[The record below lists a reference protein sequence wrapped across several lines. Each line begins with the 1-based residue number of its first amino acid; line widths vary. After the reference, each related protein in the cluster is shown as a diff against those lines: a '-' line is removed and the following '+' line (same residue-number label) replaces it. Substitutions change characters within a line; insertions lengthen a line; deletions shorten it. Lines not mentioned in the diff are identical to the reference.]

1 MSDFIRHEACPVC
14 GSSNNVGVYP
24 NGNKKCFTDGCTF
37 YIPPNSNYDEE
48 EHMEVSVTTKQIST
62 GTIKAIPDRKI
73 EEDTCRRYGAMLNG
87 TKHFYPYYSKEG
99 EHIAN
104 KVRNTENKTF
114 FSEGNIK
121 GAMLFGQKAFQEG
134 GKYITICEGEID
146 AMSAYQL
153 LGSKWPVVS
162 IRNGAAA
169 AAKDITDNYDF
180 LTSFNEIVIC
190 FDNDD
195 AGRKASARVAE
206 MLSPKAKVMSL
217 QYKDANEY
225 LTKNKKNLFVQ
236 DWWAAKT
243 YTPEGIISGNEMWDT
258 ITEGAAEAAINY
270 PYQGLQDLTYGIRM
284 GELVTVT
291 AGSGLGKSQFLR
303 ELIYR
308 YWKVILLR
316 SLWIKCYR
324 FYSK

>member
-1 MSDFIRHEACPVC
+1 MSHFVRHEPCPEC
-14 GSSNNVGVYP
+14 GSKNNVGVYS
-24 NGNKKCFTDGCTF
+24 NGYKECYSDSCEYVVK
-37 YIPPNSNYDEE
+37 PNSDYNEE
-48 EHMEVSVTTKQIST
+48 EHMEVAVTTKQIST
-62 GTIKAIPDRKI
+62 GTIKAIPDRRI

-87 TKHFYPYYSKEG
+87 TKHFYPYYNKEG

-195 AGRKASARVAE
+195 AGRTASARVAE
-206 MLSPKAKVMSL
+206 ML
-217 QYKDANEY
+217 
-225 LTKNKKNLFVQ
+225 
-236 DWWAAKT
+236 
-243 YTPEGIISGNEMWDT
+243 
-258 ITEGAAEAAINY
+258 
-270 PYQGLQDLTYGIRM
+270 
-284 GELVTVT
+284 
-291 AGSGLGKSQFLR
+291 
-303 ELIYR
+303 
-308 YWKVILLR
+308 
-316 SLWIKCYR
+316 
-324 FYSK
+324 